1 MISLRT
7 LFASS
12 TLFRRTV
19 LLLFSTGERND
30 RPERKKVPR
39 QARAVPRALD
49 SRVSSVLE
57 IVRGGTSSG
66 KNLRFHRSIMTSS
79 RSGLYLALRDAVS
92 AHLPVHVFFSLPHPS
107 PQATFSLVHA
117 NDNRV
122 LPAITLIFPLRIH
135 SFQKMIPLEPRIVY
149 VRRVEKHWSL
159 NLARFVDICRQI
171 VGRILG
177 THACST

>member
-19 LLLFSTGERND
+19 LLLFSTGKRND

-135 SFQKMIPLEPRIVY
+135 SFQKMIPLEGANRL
-149 VRRVEKHWSL
+149 RSESREKH
-159 NLARFVDICRQI
+159 
-171 VGRILG
+171 
-177 THACST
+177 